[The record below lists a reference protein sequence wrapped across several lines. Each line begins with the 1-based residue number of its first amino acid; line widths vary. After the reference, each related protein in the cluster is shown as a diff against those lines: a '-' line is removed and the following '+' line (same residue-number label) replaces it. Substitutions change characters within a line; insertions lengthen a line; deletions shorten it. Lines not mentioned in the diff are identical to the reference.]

1 MNFHLT
7 LQLILGELQK
17 NHIEYGLVGGLALG
31 ILGIDRA
38 TTDIDFLVKNTDK
51 DLVRKIMVDLKYE
64 SVFQSMNFSLF
75 QSPLKE
81 FGEIDFIHPNS
92 VTILEILNQ
101 TLHFT
106 IYENSLPIKV
116 VKPEDLILLKL
127 QAIKLDPNRKI
138 IDERDI
144 ISLINIYDK
153 EIDKERL
160 IRLAVK
166 LEMKDYILNL
176 LGREKNE

>member
-7 LQLILGELQK
+7 LHLILSELQK

-38 TTDIDFLVKNTDK
+38 TTDIDFLVKNMDK
-51 DLVRKIMVDLKYE
+51 DLVRKIMDDLKYE

-92 VTILEILNQ
+92 ITISEILSQ
-101 TLHFT
+101 TLNFN
-106 IYENSLPIKV
+106 IYEDSLPIKV

-127 QAIKLDPNRKI
+127 QAIKLDANRKL
-138 IDERDI
+138 IDESDI

-153 EIDKERL
+153 EINKDRL
-160 IRLAVK
+160 IKFAVK
-166 LEMKDYILNL
+166 LEMENYILDLFRRN
-176 LGREKNE
+176 KNE